1 MDFITFELNTTLY
14 LSLYYM
20 PFTKKGF
27 ATPFF
32 ESTSSLYRP
41 VAIFFIYCFSQTFY
55 QLLLKVNK
63 TFFKQ
68 SVHNIIPFY
77 QFKVNITHSELRFQQ
92 STTICLGH
100 KASSI
105 YLHFNSL
112 CKAII
117 TNDLLLYCL
126 IF

>member
-20 PFTKKGF
+20 PFTTKRF
-27 ATPFF
+27 CH
-32 ESTSSLYRP
+32 S
-41 VAIFFIYCFSQTFY
+41 IFRVYLIIIQTCSHIFIYCFSQTFY

-92 STTICLGH
+92 STIICLGH